1 MKEFEKWWEDFN
13 RIPLPA
19 DEFDFARLAWKA
31 ALKWVYNYPYGEES
45 VMGDDDTTA
54 FDIIER
60 ELKN

>member
-31 ALKWVYNYPYGEES
+31 ALEWALLLGSDDELYVKIKEELYY
-45 VMGDDDTTA
+45 D
-54 FDIIER
+54 
-60 ELKN
+60 